1 MTYSTLAVQ
10 EELAARGFDPG
21 PRDGVRG
28 PKTIAAI
35 RDFQKSHGL
44 QVDGIVGPETSSA
57 LFRPALPEETNLWAD
72 ILSFI
77 AGLIGAEAETE
88 KQPQPP
94 WLKNAYLDL
103 GEAEIKGP
111 KHNLRV
117 LEYWQAIGQPVH
129 DDETPWCAAGI
140 GCWLEEAGLR
150 STRSGLAR
158 SYGRDWGIELDG
170 PALGAV
176 AVKPR
181 GGSTLYGHVTLVAG
195 QTSDGQ
201 LACLGANQNDRV
213 QISSYSVSAFSGASD
228 CGFFWP
234 MDYPAPELIG
244 FDSLPLIDA
253 QGKILKEA

>member
-1 MTYSTLAVQ
+1 MANTREIQTT
-10 EELAARGFDPG
+10 LAARGFDPG
-21 PRDGVRG
+21 PIDGVRG

-35 RDFQKSHGL
+35 RAFQAANGL
-44 QVDGIVGPETSSA
+44 TVDGIVGPETSSA

-77 AGLIGAEAETE
+77 AGLIGGKAETD
-88 KQPQPP
+88 KQPP

-111 KHNLRV
+111 KHNPRV
-117 LEYWQAIGQPVH
+117 LEFWKAIGQPIY

-158 SYGRDWGIELDG
+158 SYGKGWGIELDG
-170 PALGAV
+170 PALGAI

-181 GGSTLYGHVTLVAG
+181 AGSTLYGHVTLVAG

-201 LACLGANQNDRV
+201 LACLGANQSDRV
-213 QISSYSVSAFSGASD
+213 QISPYPVNAFSGASD

-234 MDYPAPELIG
+234 MDYPAPALIG
-244 FDSLPLIDA
+244 FDALPLIDTH
-253 QGKILKEA
+253 GKILKEA